1 MIIYPAIDIR
11 AGRVVRLRE
20 GDPEQQI
27 VFSEDPVAVAA
38 HWCTLGA
45 VWLHVVNLD
54 GAFQTAN
61 DTLSAVAQMTRL
73 GVSIQFGGG
82 IRSLEDAQ
90 RALDLGA
97 ARVVFGTAAVTEP
110 DLMRTAVERLGAER
124 VCVALDARDGRVATH
139 GWAALTEHSPVT
151 LGKRFHEMGVIHALY
166 TDISRDGGL
175 RGVNVAATVEL
186 AAATG
191 LQVIASG
198 GVSSLDDLHLL
209 RQSGKVAGA
218 VIGMALY
225 EGKIALPDAL
235 MIASEGTT

>member
-1 MIIYPAIDIR
+1 MIIYPAVDIR

-20 GDPEQQI
+20 GDPERQ
-27 VFSEDPVAVAA
+27 VVYSEDPVSIAA
-38 HWCTLGA
+38 HWRALGA
-45 VWLHVVNLD
+45 SWLHVVNLD

-61 DTLSAVAQMTRL
+61 DTLSAVAQMAGL

-82 IRSLEDAQ
+82 VRSLEDAQ
-90 RALDLGA
+90 RALDLGVS
-97 ARVVFGTAAVTEP
+97 RVVFGTAAVTQPEFV
-110 DLMRTAVERLGAER
+110 RTAIESLGAER
-124 VCVALDARDGRVATH
+124 VCVALDARDGKVAAH
-139 GWAALTEHSPVT
+139 GWAALTDHTPIV
-151 LGKRFHEMGVIHALY
+151 LGKLFRDMGVIHALY

-175 RGVNVAATVEL
+175 QGVNVDATVEL
-186 AAATG
+186 AVVSG

-198 GVSSLDDLHLL
+198 GVSSLADLHRL

-235 MIASEGTT
+235 MIASGEVA